1 MKEKILLHRGDS
13 TSNTI
18 YKFLQSTLNYIN
30 IVIGDK
36 MEIIERLINEFQVKQ
51 NHAEQVIELLDS
63 GNTVPF
69 IARYRKELTGSME
82 DIVLRK
88 FEERLIYLRNL
99 EEKKSEVIRLL
110 GETGNL
116 TDELKIEIEKAE
128 HIQRVDDI
136 YRPFRPKRRT
146 RATIAKEKK
155 LDPLA
160 AAIMEQD
167 KTVDELNTMADE
179 YINAELEVNSRE
191 EAIAG
196 ALDIIAEEVS
206 DSPEVRTMLRKL
218 VRDTGSLKAKA
229 LVDESTVYDIYYDYE
244 EKLKK
249 LSNHSILALNRAER
263 EKIIKV
269 SLNVNEEVSLRNIY
283 SIFIEKNSKSEEL
296 IMAAIDDSFTRLLMP
311 SIEREIRNELT
322 ERAEEDAI
330 NVFAL
335 NLKPLI
341 MAPPIRGKKVLAI
354 DPGFRTGGKVAVL
367 DESGQFLENTT
378 IFGTEPYNKVKE
390 AKAIIKKL
398 IDKYSV
404 DIVAIGNGTAS
415 RETEKI
421 VADLINEE
429 KLDISFIMVNEAG
442 ASIYS
447 ASEVGIEEFPELDVT
462 VRGAISIGR
471 RIQDPLAELVK
482 IEPKHIGV
490 GQYQHDLNAKKLD
503 TSLADVVEDCVNS
516 VGVDL
521 NTASVSLLKYISGIN
536 NKVANNIVNHRTE
549 NGLFKSRSELKKV
562 KGLGPKAFEQSA
574 GFLRLP
580 DGENILDNTG
590 VHPESY
596 KVAKELIKIDYENAD
611 INKLAEE
618 FEVGK
623 ETLKDIIAELK
634 KPGRD
639 PRDEMPKPILRTDV
653 LSIEDLEVGMEL
665 LGTVRNVVGFG
676 AFVDIGIKSDGLVH
690 ISELSNKFVKDANE
704 VVKVGDIVTVWIKEI
719 DLKKERIALTMK
731 GEKR

>member
-1 MKEKILLHRGDS
+1 MPL
-13 TSNTI
+13 

-36 MEIIERLINEFQVKQ
+36 MEIIERLINEFQVKR

-82 DIVLRK
+82 DVVLRK

-99 EEKKSEVIRLL
+99 EEKKTEVIRLL
-110 GETGNL
+110 GESGNL

-146 RATIAKEKK
+146 RATIAKEKN

-160 AAIMEQD
+160 AAIMAQD
-167 KTVDELNTMADE
+167 KTVDELNTLADD
-179 YINAELEVNSRE
+179 YINAELEVNTRE

-206 DSPEVRTMLRKL
+206 DSPDVRTMLRKL

-249 LSNHSILALNRAER
+249 ISNHSILAINRAER

-269 SLNVNEEVSLRNIY
+269 NLNVNEEVSLRNIY
-283 SIFIEKNSKSEEL
+283 SIFISKNSKSEEL
-296 IMAAIDDSFTRLLMP
+296 IKAAIDDGYTRLLLP

-390 AKAIIKKL
+390 AKSIIVKL
-398 IDKYSV
+398 IEKYSV

-429 KLDISFIMVNEAG
+429 KLNVSFIMVNEAG

-536 NKVANNIVNHRTE
+536 NTVANNIVNHRTE

>member
-1 MKEKILLHRGDS
+1 MHRGDS

-206 DSPEVRTMLRKL
+206 DSPDVRTMLRKL

-263 EKIIKV
+263 ENIIKV

-429 KLDISFIMVNEAG
+429 KLNVSFIMVNEAG

>member
-1 MKEKILLHRGDS
+1 MHRGDS